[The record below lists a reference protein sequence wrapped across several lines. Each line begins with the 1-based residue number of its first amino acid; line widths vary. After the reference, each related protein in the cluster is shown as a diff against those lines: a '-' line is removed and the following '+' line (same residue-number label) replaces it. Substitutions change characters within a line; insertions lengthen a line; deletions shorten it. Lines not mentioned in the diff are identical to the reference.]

1 MAEER
6 KCPHCGSFEVIRSR
20 RRLLEHLL
28 FVLKPF
34 RCRSCHFRFFAFDRS
49 EPKRGTHGDQ

>member
-6 KCPHCGSFEVIRSR
+6 KCPRCGSVEVVRSR
-20 RRLLEHLL
+20 RSLLDHLL

-34 RCRSCHFRFFAFDRS
+34 RCRSCHFRFYSLDRS
-49 EPKRGTHGDQ
+49 EPLRRPHGEE

>member
-1 MAEER
+1 MSSTH
-6 KCPHCGSFEVIRSR
+6 KCPNCGSHDVLRSR
-20 RRLLEHLL
+20 RRLLEHL
-28 FVLKPF
+28 FIVFKPF

>member
-6 KCPHCGSFEVIRSR
+6 KCPHCGSLEVLRSR
-20 RRLLEHLL
+20 RRPLEHLL
-28 FVLKPF
+28 LFFKPF

-49 EPKRGTHGDQ
+49 EPERRTHSDE